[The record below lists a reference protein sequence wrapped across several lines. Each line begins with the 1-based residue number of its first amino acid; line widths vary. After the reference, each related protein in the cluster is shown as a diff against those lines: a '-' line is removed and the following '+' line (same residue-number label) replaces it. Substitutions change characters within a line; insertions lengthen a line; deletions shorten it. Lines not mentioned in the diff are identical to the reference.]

1 MLMVATSALA
11 LTLLAAG
18 TVGLASAEPAASP
31 YQQMRD
37 GTPLESIACGDGKL
51 LLQKGG
57 RPACVIPATAERLEA
72 RGWEVVRAAEPA
84 GTAEPQPSAILPDG
98 TAAPQPDTDPP
109 ADGGDAVVHDPLYLV
124 AGGRI
129 SLEGVEKRLPNP
141 TGVWLPV
148 TREVAEQEVMPRLAG
163 GIGDELILPYMRVV
177 EYGSNNVPLYTY
189 ETERG
194 NRFKAYGVNGYPDVI
209 TKIHYFV
216 YGHKA
221 IDVSKRLGYEAE
233 AALLDERGG
242 FLRSLMENAGFN
254 VSKVTGGDN
263 SAVVYNGYGPPMHV
277 YQCGLANCLQLK
289 FHGWASDVPPDGYI
303 LPKPELGRRA
313 SDFVDRH
320 MEVFHERCV
329 FTKKDVDVHGLMI
342 IAGVPVYEAG
352 VGACADRWQKNDRH
366 FPMSVIIEATE
377 GEIMWFVDRGYLVS
391 DWLDRLDIP
400 ESAKVRHDG

>member
-1 MLMVATSALA
+1 MLMVAASALA

-51 LLQKGG
+51 LLQKNG

-84 GTAEPQPSAILPDG
+84 GTAEPQPSAILPAG
-98 TAAPQPDTDPP
+98 TAAPQPDADPP
-109 ADGGDAVVHDPLYLV
+109 ADGGDAVVYDPLYIIDDKIYL
-124 AGGRI
+124 G
-129 SLEGVEKRLPNP
+129 GVEKRLPNP

-148 TREVAEQEVMPRLAG
+148 TREAAEQEVMPRLAG
-163 GIGDELILPYMRVV
+163 GIGDELILPYTRVV

-221 IDVSKRLGYEAE
+221 IDVTKRLGYEAE

-289 FHGWASDVPPDGYI
+289 FNGWASDVPPDGYI
-303 LPKPELGRRA
+303 LPKPELKNRIN
-313 SDFVDRH
+313 DFVARH
-320 MEVFHERCV
+320 TDVFNERCI
-329 FTKKDVDVHGLMI
+329 FTQKDADVHGIMVV
-342 IAGVPVYEAG
+342 AGVPLYAAS
-352 VGACADRWQKNDRH
+352 VGHCIDVKYPGFGPDTQ
-366 FPMSVIIEATE
+366 SVLIEATE
-377 GEIMWFVDRGYLVS
+377 GEIIWFSYRPYVVG

-400 ESAKVRHDG
+400 ESAKVMHGG